1 MGRGRKKM
9 NRKFQYL
16 IAYLE
21 KVRASIL
28 LMSYEEDLA
37 AQYISGIVT
46 NYQNTEKHIRT
57 PKAFSCN
64 SSDSK
69 PMT

>member
-16 IAYLE
+16 IAWLE
-21 KVRASIL
+21 RVRVRIL
-28 LMSYEEDLA
+28 LTSYKADLA

-46 NYQNTEKHIRT
+46 NYQNTEKRIGTRR
-57 PKAFSCN
+57 AFSCN
-64 SSDSK
+64 SSDSENL
-69 PMT
+69 